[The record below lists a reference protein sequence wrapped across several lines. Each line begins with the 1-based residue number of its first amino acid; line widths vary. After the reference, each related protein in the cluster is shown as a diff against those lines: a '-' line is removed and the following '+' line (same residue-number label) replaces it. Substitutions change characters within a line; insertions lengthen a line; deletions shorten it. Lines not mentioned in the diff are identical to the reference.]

1 MSLFVQTTGHG
12 PDLVFLHGWGMN
24 GDVWES
30 VISSLAE
37 NYRVTVVDLPGFGRS
52 VDASVDLRV
61 DKAGDYSLE
70 NLAEQVFEV
79 TPPGATLV
87 GWSMGGLVATQL
99 VLDNPGVINGLVLVS
114 SAPKFVRDESWPDGL
129 EAEVLD
135 SFAGD
140 LREDYRNTV
149 KRFIA
154 IQAMGSD
161 NLREEQRILR
171 DRVFRHGEPQ
181 ISALEGGLKILHD
194 TDLRSQMAEINIP
207 ILLLTGEHDS
217 LFRRSAAERT
227 KSLIN
232 NSKLVVIKGAGH
244 APFLSHEQEFLKE
257 LNSFLT
263 ETLMKRTDSNE

>member
-1 MSLFVQTTGHG
+1 MSLFTQTTGQG

-30 VISSLAE
+30 VIPSLAE
-37 NYRVTVVDLPGFGRS
+37 NYRVTTVDLPGHGRS
-52 VDASVDLRV
+52 VDACV
-61 DKAGDYSLE
+61 DKAGNYSLGE
-70 NLAEQVFEV
+70 VARQVMEV
-79 TPPGATLV
+79 TPQGSTLV

-114 SAPKFVRDESWPDGL
+114 SAPKFVRDESWPDGM

-161 NLREEQRILR
+161 NPREEQRILR
-171 DRVFRHGEPQ
+171 DRVFRHGDPQ
-181 ISALEGGLKILHD
+181 IAALEGGLRILHN
-194 TDLRSQMAEINIP
+194 TDLRSRLAEISIP
-207 ILLLTGEHDS
+207 MLLLTGEHDS
-217 LFRRSAAERT
+217 LFRRQAAEQTR
-227 KSLIN
+227 LLN
-232 NSKLVVIKGAGH
+232 ANSKLAVIKGSGH
-244 APFLSHEQEFLKE
+244 APFLSHEKEFLKE
-257 LNSFLT
+257 LNAFLLDAT
-263 ETLMKRTDSNE
+263 ISQ

>member
-1 MSLFVQTTGHG
+1 
-12 PDLVFLHGWGMN
+12 MN

-30 VISSLAE
+30 VIPSLAKD
-37 NYRVTVVDLPGFGRS
+37 YRVTAVDLPGHGRS
-52 VDASVDLRV
+52 VDDP
-61 DKAGDYSLE
+61 GDISLQG
-70 NLAEQVFEV
+70 LAKQVLKIM
-79 TPPGATLV
+79 PPDATLV

-99 VLDNPGVINGLVLVS
+99 VLDNPDAINGLVLVS
-114 SAPKFVRDESWPDGL
+114 SAPKFVRDDSWPDGM

-161 NLREEQRILR
+161 NPREEQRILR
-171 DRVFRHGEPQ
+171 DRVFRHGDPQ
-181 ISALEGGLKILHD
+181 IAALEGGLKILHN
-194 TDLRSQMAEINIP
+194 TDLRSRLSEIKIP
-207 ILLLTGEHDS
+207 MLLLTGEHDS
-217 LFRRSAAERT
+217 LFRRQAAEQT
-227 KSLIN
+227 QLLN
-232 NSKLVVIKGAGH
+232 ANSKLVVIKGAGH

-263 ETLMKRTDSNE
+263 GTLMERTGSNE

>member
-1 MSLFVQTTGHG
+1 MSLFTQTTGQG

-30 VISSLAE
+30 VIPSLVE
-37 NYRVTVVDLPGFGRS
+37 DYRVTIVDLPGFGRS
-52 VDASVDLRV
+52 VDVGV
-61 DKAGDYSLE
+61 GFNVEGAGDYSLKD
-70 NLAEQVFEV
+70 LAEQVFEV

-99 VLDNPGVINGLVLVS
+99 VLDNPNAINALVLVA
-114 SAPKFVRDESWPDGL
+114 SAPKFVRDESWPDGM

-161 NLREEQRILR
+161 NPREEQRILR
-171 DRVFRHGEPQ
+171 DRVFRHGDPQ
-181 ISALEGGLKILHD
+181 IAALEGGLKILHD
-194 TDLRSQMAEINIP
+194 TDLRFRLAEIKIP
-207 ILLLTGEHDS
+207 MLLLTGEHDS
-217 LFRRSAAERT
+217 LFRRQAAEQT
-227 KSLIN
+227 QLLN
-232 NSKLVVIKGAGH
+232 DNSKLVVIKGSGH
-244 APFLSHEQEFLKE
+244 APFLSHEKDFLKE
-257 LNSFLT
+257 LKTFLIETLT
-263 ETLMKRTDSNE
+263 ERTDSK